1 MEKRRI
7 ASVRAHNACM
17 MLSAVV
23 SFAIRQSGRYPRT
36 LIAFVVVREG
46 TNDAAF
52 ATKTKTKKKKREE
65 RTTDAASKKRLSSRE
80 QRRLRCLLLLLLLL
94 ALRLCR

>member
-36 LIAFVVVREG
+36 LIGFVNVFREESKE
-46 TNDAAF
+46 AF
-52 ATKTKTKKKKREE
+52 AKTKKKNTKREE
-65 RTTDAASKKRLSSRE
+65 RTEDASKKRLSKRE
-80 QRRLRCLLLLLLLL
+80 
-94 ALRLCR
+94 

>member
-36 LIAFVVVREG
+36 LIGFFFGEESF
-46 TNDAAF
+46 DAF
-52 ATKTKTKKKKREE
+52 AKNTKTKKKKREE
-65 RTTDAASKKRLSSRE
+65 RTEDASKKLRSPRE
-80 QRRLRCLLLLLLLL
+80 
-94 ALRLCR
+94 